1 MNKKTK
7 LDLLKSYAFIWWDG
21 LGFFGFDETK
31 LGRLRGQPVT
41 IFTKFR
47 SKKWVVVNFCTLAI
61 VIYVV
66 LSQGS
71 RLSTLKSQ
79 QISLLEKPVHDFNS
93 LEILSMH
100 GVTYFDVDEILD
112 RIREF

>member
-1 MNKKTK
+1 MGPKTTFE
-7 LDLLKSYAFIWWDG
+7 LARHYAFIWWDG

-41 IFTKFR
+41 LFTKFQ
-47 SKKWVVVNFCTLAI
+47 SKKWVVVNFSTLFI
-61 VIYVV
+61 IIYVIF
-66 LSQGS
+66 SQGS
-71 RLSTLKSQ
+71 KLSTLKSQ

-100 GVTYFDVDEILD
+100 GVTYFQLD
-112 RIREF
+112 